1 MITARLR
8 FPGRGIGKGVTYTA
22 TFELNDLNGILA
34 PRRLTIRGT

>member
-1 MITARLR
+1 MKQYKSPPAMVID
-8 FPGRGIGKGVTYTA
+8 PKKTYTA